1 MAKRVKAEMAVIQ
14 QYLSELVQP
23 ALRIRSWDVNEITC
37 LFEAP
42 SKPSVE
48 IVISVPDEYP
58 SGRPFCF
65 SDSGD
70 VEEIVT
76 TANDFASQE
85 SRTLGDII
93 HKIFSLCCKSSGLD
107 APPPFAD
114 GTATT
119 GTTHQVAQSASA
131 DDEDGQEVYDDDE
144 DDYNDEDD
152 DFFTEEC
159 FVPPPVSSETPAA
172 EQEVEGVRRLMEKMR
187 QTKDF
192 LAQGG
197 SVQATDRLMKE
208 FRSLMKKD
216 TAKDGYV
223 ASLVED
229 NLYEWEVRVFGF
241 DPKEPIARDL
251 EEYKR
256 RFGLDY
262 LQLHFKFSEEY
273 PHKPPFVRVVRPGV
287 QGGYVLDGGA
297 LCMELLT
304 PMGWSSAY
312 SIDAV
317 IPQLM
322 ATLVEGKA
330 RIIMQ
335 PHVNYDERAARA
347 TFDYIVETHKRDGW
361 YTPPKT
367 KG

>member
-1 MAKRVKAEMAVIQ
+1 MAKRVKAEMASIQ
-14 QYLSELVQP
+14 EYLRNLSHP
-23 ALRIRSWDVNEITC
+23 NLRIRSWDVNEVTC
-37 LFEAP
+37 IFEAP
-42 SKPSVE
+42 SKAKTE
-48 IVISVPDEYP
+48 IIISIPDEYP
-58 SGRPFCF
+58 EGRPFCF
-65 SDSGD
+65 SDDPG

-76 TANDFASQE
+76 TTNDFASRQDRAL
-85 SRTLGDII
+85 SSVI
-93 HKIFSLCCKSSGLD
+93 HKIFTLCCKANDMD
-107 APPPFAD
+107 APPPLQETAIAGANQTVQSTAESND
-114 GTATT
+114 GEQRE
-119 GTTHQVAQSASA
+119 G
-131 DDEDGQEVYDDDE
+131 DEEEYDDE
-144 DDYNDEDD
+144 DDDTFDD
-152 DFFTEEC
+152 AC
-159 FVPPPVSSETPAA
+159 FIPPPINSEASVR
-172 EQEVEGVRRLMEKMR
+172 EQEVEGVRKLMDRMR
-187 QTKDF
+187 ATKDF
-192 LAQGG
+192 TAHGG

-223 ASLVED
+223 ASLVDD
-229 NLYEWEVRVFGF
+229 NLYDWEVRIFGF
-241 DPKEPIARDL
+241 DQKEPIGRDL

-262 LQLHFKFSEEY
+262 LQLQVKFSQDY
-273 PHKPPFVRVVRPGV
+273 PHKPPFVRVVRPGI

-297 LCMELLT
+297 ICMELLT

-317 IPQLM
+317 IPQIM
-322 ATLVEGKA
+322 ATLIEGKA

>member
-1 MAKRVKAEMAVIQ
+1 MAKRVKGEVATIQ
-14 QYLSELVQP
+14 AYLTQLSDTSF
-23 ALRIRSWDVNEITC
+23 RIRNWDVNEMT
-37 LFEAP
+37 LVFSPPTGASTE
-42 SKPSVE
+42 V
-48 IVISVPDEYP
+48 VISIPDEYP

-65 SDSGD
+65 SDSAD
-70 VEEIVT
+70 SEDLVT
-76 TANDFASQE
+76 TLNDLAGQE
-85 SRTLGDII
+85 RTSLGNIV
-93 HKIFSLCCKSSGLD
+93 HKCLAVCLLRSGLP
-107 APPPFAD
+107 APPPFVD
-114 GTATT
+114 
-119 GTTHQVAQSASA
+119 SAA
-131 DDEDGQEVYDDDE
+131 PAEA
-144 DDYNDEDD
+144 
-152 DFFTEEC
+152 
-159 FVPPPVSSETPAA
+159 PAA
-172 EQEVEGVRRLMEKMR
+172 ESRTEDSYEEDGDEDSDENDNDGYSDAYFAAPAVTEPVEQKGQEVEGVRKLMERMR

-192 LAQGG
+192 ATQGG

-208 FRSLMKKD
+208 FRALMKKD
-216 TAKDGYV
+216 TAKDGFL
-223 ASLVED
+223 AGLIED
-229 NLYEWEVRVFGF
+229 NLYDWEVRVFGF
-241 DPKEPIARDL
+241 DQKEPLARDL

-262 LQLHFKFSEEY
+262 LQLQFKFPQDY
-273 PHKPPFVRVVRPGV
+273 PHKPPFVRVVRPGI

-361 YTPPKT
+361 FTPPKS